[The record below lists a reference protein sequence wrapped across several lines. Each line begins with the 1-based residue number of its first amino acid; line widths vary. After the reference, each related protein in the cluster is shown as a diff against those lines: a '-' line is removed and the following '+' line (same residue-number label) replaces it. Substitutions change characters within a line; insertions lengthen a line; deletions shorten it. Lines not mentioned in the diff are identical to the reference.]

1 MKVLLTFLNFGP
13 YHSARLTA
21 AQKGEAGAGV
31 EVVGLSMASR
41 QTEYDWQENSSE
53 SILCASP
60 DLPLEQVPTNHWR
73 SLLTPI
79 LNQIRP
85 DVCAIAGYSHPSML
99 TLISLCGER
108 GIPCIL
114 MSESQGKDEKRR
126 SWQEWIKSRLVRLA
140 SSGLAGGSPH
150 LDYLATLGLPAGSC
164 STGYDVV
171 DNHYFAGE
179 SARWKT
185 KETSPNP
192 PYFLASN
199 RFIPKKN
206 LFRLLDAYALYAKP
220 FSPNK
225 EPSTKNEAPGH
236 APWPLVLLGDGEL
249 KSDLLAHA
257 RNLGLEVI
265 ESAPWEMDNL
275 SQESHPPIDFA
286 SRRPSTLR
294 SDCPPLAADRL
305 PPTLF
310 LPGFRQIDELPRFYA
325 HAGAFVHASTTEQ
338 WGLVVNEAMASGLP
352 VIVSNRCGCAPD
364 LVEEGK
370 NGFTFDPHQVDEIAT
385 LMERVAN
392 LPDTERKALGEAGGR
407 LIADWGPERFAKGL
421 EEAAERAM
429 ATKPKRGSWMDRL
442 LLKLLIRR

>member
-1 MKVLLTFLNFGP
+1 MKVLLTFLNYGP
-13 YHSARLTA
+13 YHLARLTA
-21 AQKGEAGAGV
+21 AQNHGAGSGSHV
-31 EVVGLSMASR
+31 IGLSMSSH
-41 QTEYDWQENSSE
+41 QGEYDWRGNSHE
-53 SILCASP
+53 SILTASQ
-60 DLPLEQVPTNHWR
+60 DLPLEQVPANQWR
-73 SLLTPI
+73 TLLAPI
-79 LNQIRP
+79 LDQVCP

-99 TLISLCGER
+99 TLISLCRER
-108 GIPCIL
+108 GIPWIL
-114 MSESQGKDEKRR
+114 MSDSQEKDEVRR

-140 SSGLAGGSPH
+140 SSGFAAGRPH
-150 LDYLATLGLPAGSC
+150 TDYLATLGLSSTLC

-171 DNHYFAGE
+171 DNDYFAGE
-179 SARWKT
+179 SARWRT
-185 KETSPNP
+185 EETSPDP

-206 LFRLLDAYALYAKP
+206 LFRLLDAYALYASS
-220 FSPNK
+220 SPEFPTNDK
-225 EPSTKNEAPGH
+225 GQKTTDSSV
-236 APWPLVLLGDGEL
+236 WPLVLLGDGEL

-257 RNLGLEVI
+257 RNLRLEVI

-294 SDCPPLAADRL
+294 SDCPPLTADRL

-310 LPGFRQIDELPRFYA
+310 LPGFRQMDELPRFYA

-364 LVEEGK
+364 LVEEGV
-370 NGFTFDPHQVDEIAT
+370 NGYTFDPHQVDEIKT
-385 LMERVAN
+385 LMERVAS
-392 LPDTERKALGEAGGR
+392 LPDAERTALGEAGRG
-407 LIADWGPERFAKGL
+407 IISDWGPERFAGGL
-421 EEAAERAM
+421 HEAAERAI
-429 ATKPKRGSWMDRL
+429 ATGPKRGSWVDGL

>member
-1 MKVLLTFLNFGP
+1 MKVLLSYLHFGP
-13 YHSARLTA
+13 YHHARLRGA
-21 AQKGEAGAGV
+21 HQEGGRAGLEVMGLAMARYQSDYRWV
-31 EVVGLSMASR
+31 EIG
-41 QTEYDWQENSSE
+41 DE
-53 SILCASP
+53 SILTASL
-60 DLPLEQVPTNHWR
+60 DLPLEQVSSNRWR
-73 SLLTPI
+73 TLLSPI
-79 LNQIRP
+79 LDQVRP

-108 GIPCIL
+108 GIPWVL
-114 MSESQGKDEKRR
+114 MSDSQEKDEVRR

-140 SSGLAGGSPH
+140 SSGFAAGRPH
-150 LDYLATLGLPAGSC
+150 LDYLATLGLPSTLS

-179 SARWKT
+179 SARWRT
-185 KETSPNP
+185 QETSPNP

-206 LFRLLDAYALYAKP
+206 LFRLLDAYARYAKP

-249 KSDLLAHA
+249 KDDLVAHA

-294 SDCPPLAADRL
+294 SDCPPLTADRL

-352 VIVSNRCGCAPD
+352 VIVSNHCGCAPD

-392 LPDTERKALGEAGGR
+392 LPDAERTALGEAGRR

-429 ATKPKRGSWMDRL
+429 ATGPKRGSWVDGL